1 MCENVIS
8 KKKVIVVF
16 CGNKLCKK
24 GEVLWRRGVN
34 VICLDYLDFIVN
46 VVVDINIG
54 NEKRWVGECICEI

>member
-1 MCENVIS
+1 MEINCV
-8 KKKVIVVF
+8 
-16 CGNKLCKK
+16 KK

-34 VICLDYLDFIVN
+34 VICLDYLDCIVN